1 MLRVANLSRKVA
13 CRLSQYTDQS
23 YRAIVESVLDV
34 IVRLSPELRYQYVTP
49 NALDILGYHPDELV
63 GKPFREFV
71 HPEDL
76 IEIGRSGVLDEFF
89 SRSLT
94 FRFMRK
100 DGGTVWIETRCR
112 DIYVGD
118 QVAETIS
125 VFRDITERKV
135 SEWELNQ
142 SVKRYQAVVDSS
154 IDAIVVAD
162 RNFQVVSVNPAAT
175 AMFGY
180 PPAELVGQSMDLL
193 VPERSRER
201 ARRALRRFAEDPSR
215 LQGRRL
221 EFTGRRRDGSEFPAE
236 VAPNTWQ
243 VDGDVWFSAV
253 LRDLTEQKRLHE
265 QALSAEKLSTVG
277 QLSASIVH
285 EIRNPIG
292 VVTGLLEY
300 LGLQFP
306 QGKDTVSMALGELH
320 RVERMVQS
328 LLAASKPVEPRFEE
342 VCVSSFLESLQ
353 RLLAAQAAVNQVR
366 LEVRCGLKVPK
377 VIRADKD
384 QLTQLALNF
393 IKNGIEAM
401 PDGGVMVIGAE
412 HRGDDMVLEFQ
423 DQGTG
428 ISKETLTKLGNPFFT
443 TKPQGTGLGFMVC
456 QQIARNHGGDI
467 RIKSE
472 VGKGTTISVI
482 LPLNVVVAEAG

>member
-180 PPAELVGQSMDLL
+180 PRRNWLASPWICWFPKD
-193 VPERSRER
+193 RER
-201 ARRALRRFAEDPSR
+201 GRGARSAGLLRIPPVCKGGGWNLPGGAEMARSFP
-215 LQGRRL
+215 RRWPPTL
-221 EFTGRRRDGSEFPAE
+221 GK
-236 VAPNTWQ
+236 
-243 VDGDVWFSAV
+243 
-253 LRDLTEQKRLHE
+253 LTE
-265 QALSAEKLSTVG
+265 TC
-277 QLSASIVH
+277 
-285 EIRNPIG
+285 
-292 VVTGLLEY
+292 GLVRFFGTLPSKS
-300 LGLQFP
+300 GC
-306 QGKDTVSMALGELH
+306 T
-320 RVERMVQS
+320 
-328 LLAASKPVEPRFEE
+328 SKP
-342 VCVSSFLESLQ
+342 
-353 RLLAAQAAVNQVR
+353 
-366 LEVRCGLKVPK
+366 
-377 VIRADKD
+377 
-384 QLTQLALNF
+384 
-393 IKNGIEAM
+393 
-401 PDGGVMVIGAE
+401 
-412 HRGDDMVLEFQ
+412 
-423 DQGTG
+423 
-428 ISKETLTKLGNPFFT
+428 
-443 TKPQGTGLGFMVC
+443 
-456 QQIARNHGGDI
+456 
-467 RIKSE
+467 
-472 VGKGTTISVI
+472 
-482 LPLNVVVAEAG
+482 